1 MSIQDSDIELWITG
15 GGNAEAYIKE
25 CAKKDNRIKFYGF
38 LPSRQD
44 VLQKQ
49 AEASLLVNMRLPSEL
64 ASGYCF
70 PSKLFEY
77 MATGTPVLS
86 FDIAGIPREYLQYLL
101 IVEKESTEALREK
114 MQLALRLDK
123 KELEC
128 LGNRA
133 STFIKTKK
141 TNRVQS
147 GRIWDYVNKH

>member
-1 MSIQDSDIELWITG
+1 M
-15 GGNAEAYIKE
+15 
-25 CAKKDNRIKFYGF
+25 
-38 LPSRQD
+38 
-44 VLQKQ
+44 
-49 AEASLLVNMRLPSEL
+49 
-64 ASGYCF
+64 
-70 PSKLFEY
+70 
-77 MATGTPVLS
+77 LS

-101 IVEKESTEALREK
+101 IIEKESTEALREK

-128 LGNRA
+128 LGNKA